1 MDTSQ
6 LDEDF
11 PLASVIVGPG
21 TPKAVQTKLMK
32 QYMGFDPS
40 KGIDYHRSIWT
51 ICFHILR

>member
-32 QYMGFDPS
+32 QYMGFDPQRALTFL
-40 KGIDYHRSIWT
+40 H
-51 ICFHILR
+51 